1 MPQEHKRQL
10 KNLFINRSLQ
20 LKLVFISLGYMA
32 IMLAITLS
40 FTLLPV
46 LNTMFGTTDPHV
58 QYQSAQTFILLAQR
72 LVPAVLFLFFLF
84 FIHLV
89 LMTHRV
95 CGPLVNFTHTFECMA
110 EGDFTRRIHL
120 RKKDYLNDEAE
131 MINEVLDNLKDH
143 VTAIQ
148 EESHALEE
156 SLKKAEANPTPDA
169 LAQARKQSE
178 KVSELV
184 GAFHL

>member
-46 LNTMFGTTDPHV
+46 LHTMFGTTDPLV

-120 RKKDYLNDEAE
+120 RKKDYLTDEAE
-131 MINEVLDNLKDH
+131 MINEVLDNLKHH

-148 EESHALEE
+148 EESHALEA
-156 SLKKAEANPTPDA
+156 SLKEAEATPTPEA
-169 LAQARKQSE
+169 LVKARKQSE
-178 KVSELV
+178 KVNELV

>member
-10 KNLFINRSLQ
+10 KNLFINRALQ

-46 LNTMFGTTDPHV
+46 LHTMFGTSDPLV

-95 CGPLVNFTHTFECMA
+95 CGPLVNFTHTFERMA

-120 RKKDYLNDEAE
+120 RRRDYLNDEAE
-131 MINEVLDNLKDH
+131 MINEVLDNLRDH
-143 VTAIQ
+143 VAAIQ
-148 EESHALEE
+148 EENQALEK
-156 SLKKAEANPTPDA
+156 SLTNAEATPTPDA
-169 LAQARKQSE
+169 LAAVREQSN
-178 KVSELV
+178 KLTELI